1 MSYTLII
8 AEKPA
13 AAQKIAYALGKTEVK
28 RAGKVSYFKTQSN
41 GDTLIVVSAVGHLFG
56 LAAKEKGKYPIFDL
70 EWKPLWKT
78 NKKAA
83 FSKPYAETI
92 EKLAAEAEKFIVAT
106 DYDTEGEVIGLN
118 ALRFLCHKQDAMRMK
133 FSTLTA
139 SDLKQAYDEIL
150 PTLDWG
156 QAGAGEARHYLDWI
170 WGINL
175 SHAAMAALMEVS
187 FRKTLSIG
195 RVQGPALAFLAKR
208 ELEIQKFIPKPYW
221 QLSIKTKTNPEI
233 EAFSVKGDF
242 TAEKEAKKIFDKI
255 RDKPARVA
263 EIKTT
268 EEEVLP
274 PVPFDLT
281 SLQMEAWRCFRI
293 SPKYAQQIAQELY
306 TMALISYPRTSS
318 QKLPVAIN
326 YKKILGSLGKQA
338 QYAKFAEKIFSLPRI
353 KPREGAKSDPAH
365 PAIYPTGEFP
375 KTLDV
380 KQRQVYDLVVRR
392 FFAVF
397 AESATKE
404 VTKVSF
410 DVEKEFFNYTGNRIT
425 EEGWREFYG
434 KYSPKVEGEIPALR
448 TNEVLQEKTQF
459 YSKKTKPPSRY
470 TSASIIRELEKR
482 VLGTK
487 STRANII
494 DTLQQRGYIKGTSIE
509 VTKLGLEI
517 IKIFEKYAPD
527 ILEEQLTR
535 DFEEDMEL
543 IRERKKTQEEI
554 YTKAKKV
561 LAKILNIFNL
571 HRAEIGKELSVA
583 VIAGKR
589 EESVLM
595 PCPKCGKG
603 DFKIIVSRKSGKR
616 FLACSKYPD
625 CKTAWPLPQ
634 MGLLK
639 ILQEK
644 HTCGTPCIQIIKKGQ
659 KPWVLCPNPN
669 CRVEPTPVVKK
680 EQPEKTE
687 TKG

>member
-13 AAQKIAYALGKTEVK
+13 AAQKIAYALGKPETK
-28 RAGKVSYFKTQSN
+28 RAGKVSYFQVQSN
-41 GDTLIVVSAVGHLFG
+41 GDTLVVVSAVGHLFG
-56 LAAKEKGKYPIFDL
+56 LAAKEKKKYPIFDL

-78 NKKAA
+78 SKKSA

-92 EKLAAEAEKFIVAT
+92 EKLAKEADKFIVAT
-106 DYDTEGEVIGLN
+106 DYDIEGELIGLN
-118 ALRFLCHKQDAMRMK
+118 ALRYLCHRQDAMRMK

-139 SDLKQAYDEIL
+139 TDLRQAYDEIL

-156 QAGAGEARHYLDWI
+156 QAEAGEARHYLDWI

-175 SHAAMAALMEVS
+175 SQAAMAALMEVT

-208 ELEIQKFIPKPYW
+208 ELEIQKFISKPYW
-221 QLSIKTKTNPEI
+221 QVSIKTKTNPEI
-233 EAFSVKGDF
+233 EAFHVKGDIF
-242 TAEKEAKKIFDKI
+242 DEKEAKKLFEKVK
-255 RDKPARVA
+255 DKPARVA

-268 EEEVLP
+268 EETVLP

-281 SLQMEAWRCFRI
+281 SLQMEAWRCFRM
-293 SPKYAQQIAQELY
+293 SPKFTQQIAQDLY

-318 QKLPVAIN
+318 QKLPATIN
-326 YKKILGSLGKQA
+326 YKKILGNLGKQDL
-338 QYAKFAEKIFSLPRI
+338 YKIFAGKILSKPRL

-365 PAIYPTGEFP
+365 PAIYPTGELP

-380 KQRQVYDLVVRR
+380 KQRQVYDLIARR

-397 AESATKE
+397 AEPAIKE

-410 DVEKEFFNYTGNRIT
+410 DAEKEFFNYTGNRVT
-425 EEGWREFYG
+425 EKGWREFYG
-434 KYSPKVEGEIPALR
+434 SYSPKVESELPALR
-448 TNEVLQEKTQF
+448 TGEILQEKTQF
-459 YSKKTKPPSRY
+459 YSKKTKPPARY

-494 DTLQQRGYIKGTSIE
+494 DTLQQRGYIKDTSIE

-517 IKIFEKYAPD
+517 VKTFEKYAPD
-527 ILEEQLTR
+527 ILSEQLTR
-535 DFEEDMEL
+535 HFEDDMEL
-543 IRERKKTQEEI
+543 IRERKKSQDEVYAE
-554 YTKAKKV
+554 AKKV
-561 LAKILNIFNL
+561 LAKVLNLFNL

-583 VIAGKR
+583 VIAGRR
-589 EESVLM
+589 EESILM

-603 DFKIIVSRKSGKR
+603 DFKVIVSKKSGKR

-634 MGLLK
+634 QGLLK

-644 HTCGTPCIQIIKKGQ
+644 HTCGTPFIQIIKKGQ
-659 KPWVLCPNPN
+659 KPWKLCPNPN
-669 CRVEPTPVVKK
+669 CRVEQVNVNQKRSNGN
-680 EQPEKTE
+680 Q
-687 TKG
+687 G